1 MGIWD
6 DDVDLAAP
14 LEEPEDGDLP
24 CRTTAPLAFADAA
37 EITLVNLDLA
47 GHQVR
52 RLRRQIVGD
61 QLEQLM
67 EKQDR
72 RTAVDAA
79 YLGRRTG
86 RGSRN
91 EMPNQLRL
99 NTGRKSAPPSLLNH
113 LTLIR
118 KIPYLCQ
125 TRILF

>member
-1 MGIWD
+1 MD
-6 DDVDLAAP
+6 DDGVDFAAP

-24 CRTTAPLAFADAA
+24 GRTTAPLALADAA

-47 GHQVR
+47 GQVR
-52 RLRRQIVGD
+52 RLRRQIVGE
-61 QLEQLM
+61 QLAQLM

-72 RTAVDAA
+72 RVAVDAA
-79 YLGRRTG
+79 DLGRRTG

-99 NTGRKSAPPSLLNH
+99 NTGRKSASPSLLNH

-118 KIPYLCQ
+118 KIP
-125 TRILF
+125 